1 MTFENENPFALRST
15 LEYEMPDFTR
25 INDESYLPA
34 FHAGCEDHLHE
45 VHEIIKQEEVTFENT
60 IVALERSGQMLTR
73 VLTVF
78 YNKSS
83 SDTTDRLDEI
93 EEEIAPKLSAHMDA
107 IRLNQALFGRIKELY
122 SNRDS
127 LELNN
132 EDAWLLERYYMDF
145 THAGAHLT
153 DAQREELTNLNEEL
167 SKLETQFGKNL
178 LTDTND
184 LGVVVDDVAEL
195 DGLSENEIAA
205 CAAAAKAR
213 GLEGKWLVG
222 MVNFTGHPLLSSMK
236 NRGLRER
243 VMKNSLLKGARSNDN
258 DNRPV
263 ILQIIKLRAK
273 RAELFGVKAHAEHVL
288 QDRNAQNPENVHK
301 MLKQIAPAAVRN
313 AKLEGADLQKT
324 IDADFERQAK
334 AVLEEIFTDLDQDVV
349 GAMQALAANGDGST
363 KTLEEIA
370 AVYGVSPARV
380 AEIRNKTAA
389 DVSAATQTKN
399 GLPFTLESWDWDFY
413 TEAVRLEKYNL
424 DTSAMRPYF
433 ELERV
438 LQDGV
443 FFAANKLFGISFKE
457 RKDIVTYHPDARAF
471 EVFNEDGSKLALFIG
486 DFYTRDSKRGGA
498 WMNNLVDQNHLLGQ
512 LPVVVNNLN
521 VPKPPAGQPTL
532 LTYDEITTLF
542 HEFGHTLH
550 GILSDVKYPRFS
562 GTSVERDFVEFPSQ
576 VNEMWLTWPEVLD
589 NYAKHYETGEKIPQ
603 EWVDNLKASAAFN
616 EGHATTAYLAAAI
629 LDLAWHSLDADA
641 TVADVEEFEA
651 KAIEAYGL
659 NYSPVPTRYRSTYFS
674 HIFAGGYS
682 AGYYGYIWSEVLDA
696 DTVDWFKENGGL
708 TRANGDHFRNTLL
721 SRGGSINS
729 MQMFRNF
736 RGRDATI
743 EPLLKRRGLL

>member
-1 MTFENENPFALRST
+1 MTFENENPFAVRST
-15 LEYEMPDFTR
+15 LEYEIPDFSR
-25 INDESYLPA
+25 ITDESYLPA
-34 FHAGCEDHLHE
+34 FHAGCAEQLHE
-45 VHEIIKQEEVTFENT
+45 VHEIIKQDEVTFENT
-60 IVALERSGQMLTR
+60 IVALERSGQMLMR
-73 VLTVF
+73 VLNVF

-83 SDTTDRLDEI
+83 SDTTERLDEI
-93 EEEIAPKLSAHMDA
+93 EEELAPKLSAHTDA
-107 IRLNQALFGRIKELY
+107 IALNQALFGRIKELY

-132 EDAWLLERYYMDF
+132 EDSWLLERYYMDF

-153 DAQREELTNLNEEL
+153 DAQRDELTNLNEEL
-167 SKLETQFGKNL
+167 SKLETLFGKNL

-236 NRGLRER
+236 NKSLRER
-243 VMKNSLLKGARSNDN
+243 VMKNSLIKGAQSNDN
-258 DNRPV
+258 DNRRV
-263 ILQIIKLRAK
+263 ILQIIKLRAQ
-273 RAELFGVKAHAEHVL
+273 RAALFGVKTHAEHVL
-288 QDRNAQNPENVHK
+288 QNRNAQNPENVHK

-313 AKLEGADLQKT
+313 ARAEGADLQKA
-324 IDADFERQAK
+324 IDASGESF
-334 AVLEEIFTDLDQDVV
+334 
-349 GAMQALAANGDGST
+349 
-363 KTLEEIA
+363 
-370 AVYGVSPARV
+370 Y
-380 AEIRNKTAA
+380 
-389 DVSAATQTKN
+389 
-399 GLPFTLESWDWDFY
+399 LESWDWDFY
-413 TEAVRLEKYNL
+413 TEAVRKQKYNL
-424 DTSAMRPYF
+424 DTTAMRPYF

-443 FFAANKLFGISFKE
+443 FFAANKLFGITFKE

-532 LTYDEITTLF
+532 LTYDEIVTLF

-603 EWVDNLKASAAFN
+603 EWVDSLKAASAFN
-616 EGHATTAYLAAAI
+616 EGHATTSYLAAAI

-641 TVADVEEFEA
+641 TVSDVEEFES
-651 KAIEAYGL
+651 KAIQAYGL
-659 NYSPVPTRYRSTYFS
+659 DYAPVPTRYRSTYFS

-708 TRANGDHFRNTLL
+708 TRANGDHFRDKLL
-721 SRGGSINS
+721 ARGGSINS

-743 EPLLKRRGLL
+743 EPLLKRRGLI